1 MLEQQQQRKTTILFV
16 ITNFDEKHG
25 LQLEKLFKAGS
36 ACNYKLFKA
45 DVLIADFTHD
55 GSDAF
60 VFNPLIGRFWYTLIF
75 W

>member
-16 ITNFDEKHG
+16 ITNFDERHG

-36 ACNYKLFKA
+36 ACNCKLFKA
-45 DVLIADFTHD
+45 DVLIANFTHD

-60 VFNPLIGRFWYTLIF
+60 VFNPLGGRF
-75 W
+75 

>member
-1 MLEQQQQRKTTILFV
+1 MLKQQQQRKTTILFV

-45 DVLIADFTHD
+45 DVLIANLTHD
-55 GSDAF
+55 GLYAF
-60 VFNPLIGRFWYTLIF
+60 VFNPLTGRF
-75 W
+75 